1 MPQVPLDD
9 ARAAVE
15 AGLRGLGYPPPR
27 AALIADHLLDA
38 EMRGTRSHGLGRLP
52 WLAEQPGVDPGAAP
66 TRCERIE
73 GLARWDA
80 SGGIGYAAL
89 AEALD
94 AELGDPPGGA
104 RLVVVEGCFPTGRLG
119 WYAERVAG
127 RGLICFVT
135 ATSPARIVHPAGGP
149 PAVGTNPLC
158 LAVPDGAAPVAVDVS
173 MGRVTFGDVLAAA
186 ATGAS
191 LPAGASA
198 TPDSRLQTDPGE
210 IVAGR
215 AGIVP
220 FGGDQAYKGFALAA
234 MVELLVGALAE
245 TTGHAAVALLAAPR
259 SAPAARLRAAVG
271 DRRLP
276 GDGSRARRERA
287 AAAGSLDIA
296 DELWAQIGA
305 LRR

>member
-66 TRCERIE
+66 TRCQRIE

-119 WYAERVAG
+119 WYAER
-127 RGLICFVT
+127 
-135 ATSPARIVHPAGGP
+135 
-149 PAVGTNPLC
+149 
-158 LAVPDGAAPVAVDVS
+158 
-173 MGRVTFGDVLAAA
+173 
-186 ATGAS
+186 
-191 LPAGASA
+191 
-198 TPDSRLQTDPGE
+198 
-210 IVAGR
+210 VAGR